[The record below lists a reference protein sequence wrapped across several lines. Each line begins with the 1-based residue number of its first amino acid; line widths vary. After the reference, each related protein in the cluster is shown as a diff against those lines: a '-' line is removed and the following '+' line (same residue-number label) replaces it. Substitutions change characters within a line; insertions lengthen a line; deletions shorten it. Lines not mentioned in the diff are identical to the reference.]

1 VSADPSAA
9 PGIAVSVVV
18 PAHNAA
24 ATIGGTLEALSAQD
38 LQAPYEVI
46 VVDDGSSDDTASV
59 VERVRAA
66 HGRIRLISTTR
77 HGAAH
82 TRNTGVRSAN
92 SSLLAFTDADCFPTA
107 GWLAAGLRAL
117 DDEIDLLQGAVAPYP
132 HARRNPFERTLYVER
147 ESGLYETAN
156 LFVRREVFDRVG
168 GFEPMFPDRARVAPG
183 EDVLFGWRARR
194 AGARTG
200 FCAHALVHHAVFSG
214 GLRSYLTEGRRVGY
228 FADVVRRVPELREHF
243 LYRRLFLSERQAR
256 FDLAVAAVMAARWRR
271 SGVPLAA
278 AIPYTITLGQLAVA
292 WRRWA
297 PLVLIFGLL
306 RDAISFGSL
315 VAHSLAQRTVVL

>member
-1 VSADPSAA
+1 MSADPSAA

-24 ATIGGTLEALSAQD
+24 ATIGHTLAALLAQD

-59 VERVRAA
+59 VESVKAA
-66 HGRIRLISTTR
+66 HGRIRLISITR

-82 TRNTGVRSAN
+82 ARNTGVQSAG
-92 SSLLAFTDADCFPTA
+92 SSLLAFTDADCCPTA

-117 DDEIDLLQGAVAPYP
+117 DDEIDLLQGAVAPCP

-156 LFVRREVFDRVG
+156 LFARREVFDRVG

-200 FCAHALVHHAVFSG
+200 FCVHALVHHAVFSG
-214 GLRSYLTEGRRVGY
+214 GVRSYLAEGLRVGY
-228 FADVVRRVPELREHF
+228 FADMVHRVPELRKRF
-243 LYRRLFLSERQAR
+243 LYRRLFLSERQAY
-256 FDLAVAAVMAARWRR
+256 FDLAVLAVIAARWKC
-271 SGVPLAA
+271 SAVPLAA
-278 AIPYTITLGQLAVA
+278 AIPYTITLGRLAVA

-297 PLVLIFGLL
+297 PLVLIFGLM
-306 RDAISFGSL
+306 RDAVSFGSL
-315 VAHSLAQRTVVL
+315 GAHSIAQRTLVL